1 MARTGMLDKS
11 AALIDGTSEDGLKL
25 TVTTSAT
32 EVEELDDGVAVI
44 ESFSN
49 VVSFET
55 TDGHVLFDV
64 SHALSAPSVVEEF
77 RHYTDT
83 RVNTAVYTHGHTDHV
98 GGAHAFDSDATKL
111 GFPRI
116 RYVGHEAITARFDR
130 YKLTNGYNGHINMR
144 QFRLPAPTF
153 RKNSSIPT

>member
-1 MARTGMLDKS
+1 MLDKS
-11 AALIDGTSEDGLKL
+11 AAIIDGTSEDGLKL

-77 RHYTDT
+77 RHYTDA

-116 RYVGHEAITARFDR
+116 RYVGHEAIAARFDR

-144 QFRLPAPTF
+144 QFRLPARTF
-153 RKNSSIPT
+153 RKKFVYPDVT